1 MTRNTPQLD
10 KLDHEL
16 KKTSVW
22 PSSFSGLLRTETMV
36 SSMGDML
43 FRKIIFIN
51 QEVTKMNEYA
61 RLVMVSV
68 ILTCK
73 EI

>member
-1 MTRNTPQLD
+1 
-10 KLDHEL
+10 
-16 KKTSVW
+16 
-22 PSSFSGLLRTETMV
+22 MV

-43 FRKIIFIN
+43 FRKIIYIN

-68 ILTCK
+68 ILTYK
-73 EI
+73 EIKSWLLCI

>member
-1 MTRNTPQLD
+1 
-10 KLDHEL
+10 
-16 KKTSVW
+16 
-22 PSSFSGLLRTETMV
+22 MV

-43 FRKIIFIN
+43 FRKIIYIN

-61 RLVMVSV
+61 RLIMVSV
-68 ILTCK
+68 ILTYK

>member
-1 MTRNTPQLD
+1 
-10 KLDHEL
+10 
-16 KKTSVW
+16 
-22 PSSFSGLLRTETMV
+22 MV
-36 SSMGDML
+36 SSMGDIL
-43 FRKIIFIN
+43 YRKIIYIN

-68 ILTCK
+68 ILTYK

>member
-1 MTRNTPQLD
+1 
-10 KLDHEL
+10 
-16 KKTSVW
+16 
-22 PSSFSGLLRTETMV
+22 MV
-36 SSMGDML
+36 SSIRDI
-43 FRKIIFIN
+43 FYRKIIYIN

-68 ILTCK
+68 ILTYK

>member
-1 MTRNTPQLD
+1 
-10 KLDHEL
+10 
-16 KKTSVW
+16 
-22 PSSFSGLLRTETMV
+22 MV

-43 FRKIIFIN
+43 FRKIIDVN

-68 ILTCK
+68 ILTYK

>member
-1 MTRNTPQLD
+1 
-10 KLDHEL
+10 
-16 KKTSVW
+16 
-22 PSSFSGLLRTETMV
+22 MV
-36 SSMGDML
+36 SSMGDTL
-43 FRKIIFIN
+43 FRKIIYVN

-68 ILTCK
+68 ILTYK